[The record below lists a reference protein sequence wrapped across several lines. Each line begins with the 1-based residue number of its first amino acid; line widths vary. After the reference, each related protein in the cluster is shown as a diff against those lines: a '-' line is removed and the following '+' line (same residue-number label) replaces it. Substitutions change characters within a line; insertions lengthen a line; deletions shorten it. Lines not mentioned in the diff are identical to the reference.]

1 MTKMNNIRQ
10 RGFSLLE
17 ILVAFSILAMSLG
30 VLLNI
35 FSSGLQTA
43 MLSEEYVHAITI
55 AQSLLARS
63 GIETPLQQG
72 MRSGNEEGKFD
83 WDVQVTPYTITEL
96 AQQQADQNS
105 QYQLYQIT
113 VLVKWAEQNNE
124 RFVQLDSLRLDE
136 KTNDG
141 G

>member
-1 MTKMNNIRQ
+1 MNDVRQ

-55 AQSLLARS
+55 GQSLLARS

-72 MRSGNEEGKFD
+72 ITTGSEEGKFT
-83 WDVQVTPYTITEL
+83 WDIQVTPYNIAEL
-96 AQQQADQNS
+96 AQQQAESNK
-105 QYQLYQIT
+105 YQLYQIT
-113 VLVKWAEQNNE
+113 VHVKWAEQDNE
-124 RFVQLDSLRLDE
+124 RFIQLDSLRLGK
-136 KTNDG
+136 KTGDG
-141 G
+141 SG